1 VNNRRYSAPA
11 ALITVWGYYNPGLLP
26 GVINIWRLTAPAL
39 FIFIAAVVSCMNVYF
54 APCQIKNFCKDM
66 SNVNENSELIPKTRE
81 GIRHEDRQRG
91 LFAETHAIMNTV
103 SSTSST
109 LKELSI

>member
-1 VNNRRYSAPA
+1 MA
-11 ALITVWGYYNPGLLP
+11 VWGYYNPGLLP
-26 GVINIWRLTAPAL
+26 GVIKIWRLTAPAL

>member
-1 VNNRRYSAPA
+1 
-11 ALITVWGYYNPGLLP
+11 
-26 GVINIWRLTAPAL
+26 
-39 FIFIAAVVSCMNVYF
+39 
-54 APCQIKNFCKDM
+54 M